1 MNIITLPDTGAR
13 TGFKTGAV
21 RDASRRQG
29 PAQLHP
35 QDRAPQTFLPI
46 RGRGSKIQASQLD
59 EGHPPHPLCGLNQPA
74 PVGLGGRR
82 HLRGSPGSDPL
93 ECGLCGMDRRSHPE
107 QSLARR
113 IERSTLPPAWEP
125 GQEDKETFGRKTKF
139 FLRLFAPHV
148 LREVEGMR
156 RGLSILSGKLRQAR
170 NRQPRIR

>member
-1 MNIITLPDTGAR
+1 MNALPDTGAR

-35 QDRAPQTFLPI
+35 QDRAPQTVITF
-46 RGRGSKIQASQLD
+46 RGRGSKIFVTQLD
-59 EGHPPHPLCGLNQPA
+59 EGDSALQVRGLDQPA
-74 PVGLGGRR
+74 PVGLGGGR
-82 HLRGSPGSDPL
+82 HLRGSPGGHPV
-93 ECGLCGMDRRSHPE
+93 ERGLRGMDRRSHPE

-125 GQEDKETFGRKTKF
+125 GQEEAKTFSRKTRF